1 MLGYPRQV
9 TRAFPADTF
18 GGEGNYYHFYFQ
30 DDIKVNNR
38 LTLNLGLRYEYSPWL
53 KGYRGQLG
61 AFDPK
66 LAKPVIIAGSGDQ
79 IDLSA
84 QFAGPSSFSLFK
96 DFIQTS
102 SQAGLPLSITS
113 RRQETIGAAL
123 RFCLAS
129 VWRSDSV
136 ARRLRHFLR
145 DREHGWPCQ

>member
-1 MLGYPRQV
+1 MN
-9 TRAFPADTF
+9 TRPGSRAIAA
-18 GGEGNYYHFYFQ
+18 N
-30 DDIKVNNR
+30 
-38 LTLNLGLRYEYSPWL
+38 S
-53 KGYRGQLG
+53 G

-66 LAKPVIIAGSGDQ
+66 LAKPVIIAGNGDQ

-84 QFAGPSSFSLFK
+84 QFAGPSSFGLFK

-113 RRQETIGAAL
+113 PDKKQLAPRV

-129 VWRSDSV
+129 VWRADSV

-145 DREHGWPCQ
+145 DGEHGWPRQ